1 MKNTFKIIFDFITT
15 LLLVSLVTFFTFQ
28 LLPGSS
34 ALAILGP
41 EAEEAQIEALEQE
54 LGLDQPLATR
64 YIKWAGNA
72 LCGNLGTSY
81 KLKTSVSGLIAG
93 RFKVTGTLTLFSF
106 FLTVIIGLF
115 CGIFFAQTDRHPL
128 LKPLSYLNQFWFS
141 IPSFCCAILLIL
153 VFTVKLHLL
162 PSMGITGFSSY
173 ILPSLAI
180 SLGSGAILA
189 RYISTNI
196 QEEFSKDYV
205 RTAYSKGLTTNQVIY
220 RHILRNALLSSIT
233 TLGIIITEILGGSII
248 IENVF
253 SIPGIGK
260 LLADSINTR
269 DFPLLQ
275 GLVLYLAFITLTCNF
290 VTDLLYTII
299 DPRTKQGRAE

>member
-1 MKNTFKIIFDFITT
+1 MKKVFKIIFDFLTT
-15 LLLVSLVTFFTFQ
+15 LILVSLVTFFTFQ

-54 LGLDQPLATR
+54 LGLDKPLAER
-64 YIKWAGNA
+64 YIKWAANA
-72 LCGNLGTSY
+72 ICGDLGTSY
-81 KLKTSVSGLIAG
+81 KLKTSVSGLIAD
-93 RFKVTGTLTLFSF
+93 RFIVTGTLTLFSF
-106 FLTVIIGLF
+106 FLTVFIGLF
-115 CGIFFAQTDRHPL
+115 CGIFFSRTSSYSF
-128 LKPLSYLNQFWFS
+128 LKPLNYINQIWFS
-141 IPSFCCAILLIL
+141 IPSFCCAIILIL
-153 VFTVKLHLL
+153 IFTVKLHLL
-162 PSMGITGFSSY
+162 PSMGISGFSSY
-173 ILPSLAI
+173 ILPSLTI

-196 QEEFSKDYV
+196 REEFSRDYV
-205 RTAYSKGLTTNQVIY
+205 RTAYSKGLTTNQVIF
-220 RHILRNALLSSIT
+220 RHILRNALLSSVT

-290 VTDLLYTII
+290 ATDLLYTII
-299 DPRTKQGRAE
+299 DPRTKQREVE